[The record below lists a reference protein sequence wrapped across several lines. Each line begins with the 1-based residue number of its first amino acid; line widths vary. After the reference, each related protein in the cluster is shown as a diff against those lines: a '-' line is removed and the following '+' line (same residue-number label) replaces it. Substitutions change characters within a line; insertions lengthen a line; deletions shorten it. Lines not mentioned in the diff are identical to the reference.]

1 MAEVWNVNWLEW
13 YRIVAYRDFNDVP
26 RYVLVANEAQDAFFV
41 LDAGFDADS
50 PIYTIHDAGSARD
63 DATAAFERHA
73 AGSIELPAT
82 GCIPVE
88 HVAFDETGRA
98 ALKLTSPPI
107 V

>member
-1 MAEVWNVNWLEW
+1 MQWLEW
-13 YRIVAYRDFNDVP
+13 YRILAYRDFHDVP
-26 RYVLVANEAQDAFFV
+26 RYVLVANDAEDAFLI
-41 LDAGFDADS
+41 LDAGFDEALDDHS
-50 PIYTIHDAGSARD
+50 PIYTIHDAGSDPAE
-63 DATAAFERHA
+63 ASAAFERHA

>member
-13 YRIVAYRDFNDVP
+13 YRIVAHRDFP
-26 RYVLVANEAQDAFFV
+26 RYVLVANAAEDAFFV
-41 LDAGFDADS
+41 LDARVDDRS

-73 AGSIELPAT
+73 AGSVALPAT